1 MSGPILYAEAVIL
14 PYGLQFIGQ
23 GGCIEHADAFRIL
36 HSHLLGNSEASMEKL
51 YNVPCSLSFG
61 STNLCGTLVST
72 NSFGSDGNVLNERI
86 VCERERTSRIL
97 LEFKE
102 GNFIKY
108 QLLRI
113 NGYYLLQCPSGN
125 LISTM
130 EGCGCLEGGKVSLDS
145 QDKILSIAIT
155 FDGNMSIK
163 GMVGDQSV
171 GVTEVKMDEPFS
183 RNIIRDEIKL
193 VQSWNDFYLNSDF
206 HLNFSCEAIS
216 TKMEEYNTICHVFD
230 GLCASFGEVLSVSSC
245 VDIMMPKET
254 SESANLKTGEWV
266 QGDLISVRGKVENI
280 HSHVYKGGRCLL
292 GNEKYSLCIHVAD
305 NNHMVC
311 IRGYLS
317 KHSSTVGIGPGAT
330 VTFHR
335 VLLIRHE
342 LVLTPVTY
350 IEVTS
355 ISHPDLTEESVIS
368 PLKSNCLKDCSLST
382 VSPCLFFH
390 RKHFVEDRPM
400 QFQCRV
406 ATVLKLVL
414 DKSTNHGKIPNVKVR
429 LAGFILDDGSSL
441 CCCWADDARA
451 ELLLRLQE
459 VAQMDAFVNLELSK
473 GGKSTKLHRTIGCC
487 LETMLKR
494 HTGVIVKN
502 CGIPPDFSCQDLD
515 ASSVLHKVLSRFEDK
530 LLKFIILNA
539 CWKGTLNVIASV
551 RNPDDFN
558 GFNIEFPDFPVRNMQ
573 MLWIKE
579 VFPVDPLEEA
589 RRLHGILENS

>member
-1 MSGPILYAEAVIL
+1 
-14 PYGLQFIGQ
+14 
-23 GGCIEHADAFRIL
+23 
-36 HSHLLGNSEASMEKL
+36 
-51 YNVPCSLSFG
+51 
-61 STNLCGTLVST
+61 
-72 NSFGSDGNVLNERI
+72 
-86 VCERERTSRIL
+86 
-97 LEFKE
+97 
-102 GNFIKY
+102 
-108 QLLRI
+108 
-113 NGYYLLQCPSGN
+113 
-125 LISTM
+125 
-130 EGCGCLEGGKVSLDS
+130 
-145 QDKILSIAIT
+145 
-155 FDGNMSIK
+155 
-163 GMVGDQSV
+163 
-171 GVTEVKMDEPFS
+171 
-183 RNIIRDEIKL
+183 
-193 VQSWNDFYLNSDF
+193 
-206 HLNFSCEAIS
+206 
-216 TKMEEYNTICHVFD
+216 
-230 GLCASFGEVLSVSSC
+230 
-245 VDIMMPKET
+245 MMPKET

-311 IRGYLS
+311 IRRYLS

-459 VAQMDAFVNLELSK
+459 VAHMDAFVNLKLSK
-473 GGKSTKLHRTIGCC
+473 GGKSTKLHHTIGCC